1 MDYVFITDAS
11 CDLNE
16 KQVSE
21 IGVQVIPMEFQMEGK
36 SFLHYPDR
44 HMMSLE
50 EFYSKLKNGADV
62 KTTQINYNTF
72 YNYFEDYLNK
82 HSLDIPLKFDT
93 QYKSE

>member
-50 EFYSKLKNGADV
+50 EFYSKLKR
-62 KTTQINYNTF
+62 
-72 YNYFEDYLNK
+72 LHPCL
-82 HSLDIPLKFDT
+82 HSLTFTRRFFHIRNGKKHTLRC
-93 QYKSE
+93 KSNVLFWNDNTR